1 MLTANWKTLIDKFS
15 PKCDW
20 VGIREYREITDT
32 IAARN
37 SKPEATSSDI
47 SHGAMVE
54 VLKNGQFAYCGTVDL
69 TKSGISNAF
78 ERALALA
85 GSCSQ
90 HKLFPF
96 DSKVRPANKGSYK
109 TEVQSALDSLS
120 FAEIQKKLIN
130 VTNQIKVGEE
140 IIDTWAYARLISTG
154 IYFVSSNGSEWTQEF
169 SIVSKDF
176 GTTAKKG
183 KEVQN
188 RSFGLNGLQT
198 GLEDLNDTFLEE
210 NAVRVGRQAI
220 ELLSAPD
227 CPSDTRDLI
236 LTPDQLYL
244 QVHESIGHPL
254 EIDRILGDERNY
266 AGWSFISPE
275 DFGTLQYGSELMNV
289 TFDPAVPTE
298 MASYAFDDNG
308 LEAKREYIIKDG
320 KLLRGLGGIESQTR
334 SGLPGV
340 SCARSADWNRPPMD
354 RMANINLEP
363 GSSSLQEMVSSTEKG
378 ILMESN
384 RSWSIDDY
392 RNKFQ
397 FGCEYATLIE
407 DGELKH
413 TVKNPNYRGVTTPFW
428 NNLKMVGSQETMQ
441 IYGSPY
447 CGKGEPN
454 QIIRV
459 GHAVPTCLFTDIE
472 VFGGA

>member
-1 MLTANWKTLIDKFS
+1 MLQANWQTLIDKFS
-15 PKCDW
+15 AQSDW
-20 VGIREYREITDT
+20 VGIREYREITDMIT
-32 IAARN
+32 ARN
-37 SKPEATSSDI
+37 GKPEPTNSDV
-47 SHGAMVE
+47 SHGVMVE
-54 VLKNGQFAYCGTVDL
+54 VLKEGQFAYCGTVDL
-69 TKSGISNAF
+69 TDSGVSTAF
-78 ERALALA
+78 QRALYLA
-85 GSCSQ
+85 ESCSK
-90 HKLFPF
+90 HKILPF
-96 DSKVRPANKGSYK
+96 DKSIRPANSGSYK
-109 TEVQSALDSLS
+109 SAVQNSIDSLS
-120 FAEIQKKLIN
+120 FAEIQQKMIT
-130 VTNQIKVGEE
+130 VTEQMKVGEE
-140 IIDTWAYARLISTG
+140 IIDRWAYSRLIRTA
-154 IYFVSSNGSEWTQEF
+154 IHYTCSNGSEWTQEF

-176 GTTAKKG
+176 GCTAQSG

-198 GLEDLNDTFLEE
+198 GLEDLDDTLLAE
-210 NAVRVGRQAI
+210 NAVRVGKQAI
-220 ELLSAPD
+220 ELLSAAD
-227 CPSDTRDLI
+227 CPSGSRDLI
-236 LTPDQLYL
+236 LAPDQLYL

-289 TFDPAVPTE
+289 TFDPTIETE

-308 LEAKREYIIKDG
+308 VKATREHIIKDG

-340 SCARSADWNRPPMD
+340 ACARSADWSRPPMD
-354 RMANINLEP
+354 RMANLNLEP
-363 GSSSLQEMVSSTEKG
+363 GESSLDEMIAATEKG
-378 ILMESN
+378 IFMESN

-397 FGCEYATLIE
+397 FGCEYGRIIK
-407 DGELKH
+407 DGELKEV
-413 TVKNPNYRGVTTPFW
+413 VKNPNYRGVTTPFW
-428 NNLKMVGSQETMQ
+428 NNLKMVGNEATRE

-459 GHAVPTCLFTDIE
+459 GHTVPICLFSDIE